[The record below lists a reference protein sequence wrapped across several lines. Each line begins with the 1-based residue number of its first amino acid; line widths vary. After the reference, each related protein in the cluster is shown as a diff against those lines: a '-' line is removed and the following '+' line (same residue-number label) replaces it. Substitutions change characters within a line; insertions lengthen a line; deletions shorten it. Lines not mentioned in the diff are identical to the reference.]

1 MKTKEV
7 ALMWIGNRKKYFTAD
22 TYFSLILFNPVF
34 FFCIP
39 RSSGFL
45 MISKGVKTK
54 NWLDMS

>member
-1 MKTKEV
+1 MG
-7 ALMWIGNRKKYFTAD
+7 IGNRKKYLTAD

-34 FFCIP
+34 FFYIP

-45 MISKGVKTK
+45 IVSKGVKTK